1 MRSELNEINKSRF
14 KKKAS
19 IKLEN
24 DEIILYE
31 LNNKDKIT
39 LDKKDI
45 IISNC
50 IKSPKIH
57 CLLNSDLGLK
67 KTQNLKITRVGLNKY
82 KILNNSSETKN
93 YILPFLYDT
102 GWKSEFGVINNI
114 EKSLMFLEIK
124 PNSTVHIYYEDNL
137 RFALRLVSIFCFFIL
152 ISTVINYKIKQKIKR
167 KN

>member
-1 MRSELNEINKSRF
+1 MRNSEYKFYSTIDPKLSEINDNFFFNLFNIQYLIVMRSELTKLT
-14 KKKAS
+14 KVDLKKAS

-67 KTQNLKITRVGLNKY
+67 KHKT
-82 KILNNSSETKN
+82 
-93 YILPFLYDT
+93 
-102 GWKSEFGVINNI
+102 
-114 EKSLMFLEIK
+114 
-124 PNSTVHIYYEDNL
+124 
-137 RFALRLVSIFCFFIL
+137 
-152 ISTVINYKIKQKIKR
+152 
-167 KN
+167 

>member
-1 MRSELNEINKSRF
+1 MYKKSKNTLFAKLRF
-14 KKKAS
+14 RF
-19 IKLEN
+19 
-24 DEIILYE
+24 
-31 LNNKDKIT
+31 
-39 LDKKDI
+39 
-45 IISNC
+45 
-50 IKSPKIH
+50 
-57 CLLNSDLGLK
+57 K

-137 RFALRLVSIFCFFIL
+137 RSALRLVSIFCFFIL